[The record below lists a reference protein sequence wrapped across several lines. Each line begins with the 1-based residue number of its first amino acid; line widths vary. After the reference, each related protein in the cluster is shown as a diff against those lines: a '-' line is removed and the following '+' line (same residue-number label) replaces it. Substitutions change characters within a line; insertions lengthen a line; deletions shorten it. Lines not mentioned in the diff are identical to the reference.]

1 LRRYDEDPLYRTL
14 FERTGQLFATQ
25 LKKDM
30 AAMQDGR
37 RVSLCAK
44 WCPLLYHSFDRRT
57 LICESIARWLF
68 PAALPEFTGVTE
80 RDYAYRVRDKL
91 RKTLSELKEYMKSP
105 ERLMCQDRWE
115 EIRYRSVPATSMKLH
130 AKQFEKHDPVRFQE
144 YLGDLESKKV
154 RAKTGALQ
162 PHQLLKAVQSH
173 NEKGEL
179 NQDCEKILAQAQ
191 WEALVEKTRCSGV
204 LKDCIAICDVSGSM
218 TCSAGAGFSCMDVA
232 VSMSLLLA
240 EVACGSS
247 ARCLITFHENPQIMK
262 LPPSKKLEELSR
274 FALGMNWGGSTNF
287 NKVFDMLLRMEH
299 PPQKIFVFSDMQ
311 FACAGG
317 NGTNFQRAQALYA
330 ERGVPMP
337 DVVFWNLSAHS
348 GSPAVA
354 GEKGVTLVSG
364 FSAALLRQVLE
375 AGSIDPVSLLC
386 KALSTELMSKP
397 RVVYEAAEAMEL
409 FSGPCRSEPAWETS
423 GVEAEKDGKTETSEG
438 LESGA
443 CCKQRK
449 PKHRKN
455 QISESFGS
463 LKSKEAI
470 AAFLGKEGCKVKAL
484 RKILWQQVKSQLG
497 VETSLWLDVK
507 TKTVPPPHFE
517 IGDVQVTIQA
527 KLSKAALAGALSAV
541 RGQDSI
547 FRPQVA
553 LAIQSAALRAE
564 RPKPKRRRLFRP
576 RRHGATRAFIP
587 AEDVR
592 VLREIE
598 FHARKHAQKK
608 HGSRG
613 RLSRAVKRH
622 RFIRAL
628 TARRA
633 KKMTSV
639 IPGLSAKRQQHRQAA
654 ARKIHSRQT
663 GLALEVRYQNA
674 TLGDKFG
681 M

>member
-1 LRRYDEDPLYRTL
+1 
-14 FERTGQLFATQ
+14 
-25 LKKDM
+25 
-30 AAMQDGR
+30 
-37 RVSLCAK
+37 
-44 WCPLLYHSFDRRT
+44 
-57 LICESIARWLF
+57 
-68 PAALPEFTGVTE
+68 
-80 RDYAYRVRDKL
+80 
-91 RKTLSELKEYMKSP
+91 
-105 ERLMCQDRWE
+105 
-115 EIRYRSVPATSMKLH
+115 MKLH
-130 AKQFEKHDPVRFQE
+130 ATQFEKHDPVRFQE

-173 NEKGEL
+173 NEKGQL
-179 NQDCEKILAQAQ
+179 NQDCAKILAQAQ
-191 WEALVEKTRCSGV
+191 WEALVEKTRCSGA

-218 TCSAGAGFSCMDVA
+218 TCPAGAGFSCMDVA

-247 ARCLITFHENPQIMK
+247 ARSFITFHENPQIMK

-274 FALGMNWGGSTNF
+274 FALGMEWGGSTNF
-287 NKVFDMLLRMEH
+287 NKVFDMLLQMEH

-330 ERGVPMP
+330 KRGVSMP
-337 DVVFWNLSAHS
+337 EVVFWNLCAHK
-348 GSPAVA
+348 GSPALA

-386 KALSTELMSKP
+386 KALSTELLSKP

-409 FSGPCRSEPAWETS
+409 FSGPCRPESAWETS
-423 GVEAEKDGKTETSEG
+423 GAEAEKDGKTETSEG
-438 LESGA
+438 LDNGA

-449 PKHRKN
+449 PQHRKN
-455 QISESFGS
+455 QISESLGK
-463 LKSKEAI
+463 LKSKEEI
-470 AAFLGKEGCKVKAL
+470 AAFLGKKGRKVQDLRKSLWRKVKA
-484 RKILWQQVKSQLG
+484 QLG

-527 KLSKAALAGALSAV
+527 IVSEAALAGALGSV
-541 RGQDSI
+541 RGQDG
-547 FRPQVA
+547 QVA

-564 RPKPKRRRLFRP
+564 RPKPKRRRFMRP
-576 RRHGATRAFIP
+576 RPRGHGATRASIP

-598 FHARKHAQKK
+598 FHARRHAQKK

-628 TARRA
+628 TSRRA

-639 IPGLSAKRQQHRQAA
+639 IPGLSAKQQQHRQAA
-654 ARKIHSRQT
+654 ARKIHSRRT
-663 GLALEVRYQNA
+663 GLDLEMRYQNA